1 VKLRQLLR
9 AVQRHVRGVDVQH
22 QFLGGGRMA
31 GHELIQQHA
40 MQRHGLRARGP
51 VLQAAEGGRRRQGL
65 IAAHRRLHQQ
75 ITAQRFVVIQ
85 ILVAAAQPV
94 QALREHL
101 AQAMADALGVAR
113 IGNRGSG
120 RAAQTQML
128 IDLAQQQQAAV
139 AAQVSAAEVRLDDAT
154 TQAAEVDLVLRT
166 LWPRRSSVVCRLRS
180 PLTTR
185 VSTSPL
191 TSCS

>member
-22 QFLGGGRMA
+22 QFLGRCRMA

-40 MQRHGLRARGP
+40 MQCHGLRARGP
-51 VLQAAEGGRRRQGL
+51 VLQAAEGGRRGQGL

-75 ITAQRFVVIQ
+75 IVAQCLVIVQ
-85 ILVAAAQPV
+85 VLVAAAQPV
-94 QALREHL
+94 QTLREHL
-101 AQAMADALGVAR
+101 TQAMADALGVAR
-113 IGNRGSG
+113 IGNGRRG

-166 LWPRRSSVVCRLRS
+166 LWHRRSSVVCRLRS

-185 VSTSPL
+185 ETTRTP